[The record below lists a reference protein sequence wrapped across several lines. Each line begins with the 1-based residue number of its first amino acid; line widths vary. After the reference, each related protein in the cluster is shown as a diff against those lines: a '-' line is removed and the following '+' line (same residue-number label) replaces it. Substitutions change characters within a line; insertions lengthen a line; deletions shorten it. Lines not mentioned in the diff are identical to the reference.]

1 MGSLPAP
8 PAIVSVRLG
17 LLVAAGAALGLALHL
32 ARDREAAA
40 NAAASRSYA
49 CPMHPEVVSAGP
61 GGCPICGMALVPGA
75 RPVDE
80 AAAVPA
86 EDVGTMIPM
95 VVSCQTVVPAWC
107 DEPGEVSSLV
117 PRDEVALLVPDEP
130 ARFVRGD
137 APASIDVTR
146 VETPPADWDRATVRV
161 RWRVA
166 GHSPLRGGEVGWL
179 ELSPRDRTA
188 QVVPYSAVLEEP
200 RGPYVLV
207 IAPDGSL
214 VQRPVETG
222 GAFVGLVAVSS
233 GISPGERI
241 VVNRALLFDAER
253 RRAL

>member
-1 MGSLPAP
+1 
-8 PAIVSVRLG
+8 VSVRLG

-40 NAAASRSYA
+40 NAATSRSYA

-61 GGCPICGMALVPGA
+61 GGCPICGMALVPGGA

-95 VVSCQTVVPAWC
+95 VVSRQTVVPAWC

-130 ARFVRGD
+130 ARFVRE
-137 APASIDVTR
+137 APASVGVTY

-166 GHSPLRGGEVGWL
+166 GASPLRGGEVGWL

-188 QVVPYSAVLEEP
+188 QVVPYAAVLEEAS
-200 RGPYVLV
+200 GPYVLV

-222 GAFVGLVAVSS
+222 GAFVGLASLSS
-233 GISPGERI
+233 GLSPGERI
-241 VVNRALLFDAER
+241 VVNRAPLFDAER
-253 RRAL
+253 RLAHARPQRARSL

>member
-1 MGSLPAP
+1 
-8 PAIVSVRLG
+8 
-17 LLVAAGAALGLALHL
+17 
-32 ARDREAAA
+32 
-40 NAAASRSYA
+40 
-49 CPMHPEVVSAGP
+49 
-61 GGCPICGMALVPGA
+61 MALVPASA
-75 RPVDE
+75 RPVDV
-80 AAAVPA
+80 AAALPA

-95 VVSCQTVVPAWC
+95 VVSRQTVVPAWC
-107 DEPGEVSSLV
+107 DEPGEVASLV

-130 ARFVRGD
+130 ARFVRGARRTGVPAHGD
-137 APASIDVTR
+137 EAPASIDVTC
-146 VETPPADWDRATVRV
+146 VETPPVDWDRATVRV

-200 RGPYVLV
+200 WGPYVLV

-233 GISPGERI
+233 GLSPGERI
-241 VVNRALLFDAER
+241 VVNRAPLFDAER
-253 RRAL
+253 RLAHASPQRARAL